1 MIRARA
7 LLAAALIALLPGA
20 AIAQDQ
26 NRGTFDVFFGGLRIG
41 LLAFSGV
48 ESASSYSVVGEVR
61 SAGLVNWFSD
71 LRFEATARGSRN
83 LTGYTPRRFEVDAR
97 EGDKS
102 YRTVIDYR
110 GGVPQQ
116 PVTTPPRTP
125 RPTDV
130 NPATQGGTLDMA
142 TALYLT
148 LRDTPA
154 NRACALDERFFDGAR
169 TGRITLENPRRDGD
183 AILCDGAF
191 DRIAGYTQRQM
202 SEQSSFPF
210 TMTYRPDG
218 NGGYQVDRVVVRSS
232 FGRAVMARR

>member
-1 MIRARA
+1 MIRFRP
-7 LLAAALIALLPGA
+7 LLAALFIALLPGTA
-20 AIAQDQ
+20 LAQEQ
-26 NRGTFDVFFGGLRIG
+26 NRGTFDVFFGGVRIG

-48 ESASSYSVVGEVR
+48 ENASSYSVVGELR

-71 LRFEATARGSRN
+71 LRFDTKTRGTRN
-83 LTGYTPRRFEVDAR
+83 LTGYTPSRFEVDAR
-97 EGDKS
+97 DGDRN

-116 PVTTPPRTP
+116 PVTTPPRRA

-148 LRDTPA
+148 LRDTPSDG
-154 NRACALDERFFDGAR
+154 ACALDERFFDGAR
-169 TGRITLENPRRDGD
+169 SGRITLRSPRRDGD

-191 DRIAGYTQRQM
+191 TRIAGYSERQM

-218 NGGYQVDRVVVRSS
+218 NGGYRVDRVVVRSN